1 MKLKKIIREQKGSI
15 TLFVLT
21 SMIFFTI
28 VVAALYVN
36 TNYKAQAQQRE
47 IEKIQQTYEKDDINE
62 IYQEYK
68 K

>member
-1 MKLKKIIREQKGSI
+1 MKLKKRIREQKGAI

>member
-1 MKLKKIIREQKGSI
+1 MPSNKKSGS
-15 TLFVLT
+15 F
-21 SMIFFTI
+21 
-28 VVAALYVN
+28 N
-36 TNYKAQAQQRE
+36 KQRE

>member
-1 MKLKKIIREQKGSI
+1 MEIKSKMKEQKGSI

>member
-1 MKLKKIIREQKGSI
+1 
-15 TLFVLT
+15 
-21 SMIFFTI
+21 MIFFTI